1 MRRIVI
7 FIIVLSLL
15 VFGCQDPLHEY
26 KECKE
31 IENARCALRRD
42 CYKAGNTEF
51 RKEYKG
57 FDYDTC
63 VAYAREH
70 CRTRKIGG
78 GEEVDIEDN
87 GEWNNTDVDKCVEAI
102 GALYPAQC
110 KDLDKSIDETE
121 SDKFPTVAEVCW
133 FINKPEEEEE
143 EEEPEDAGTDSSPED
158 TDDNPPTDAGAD
170 GS

>member
-7 FIIVLSLL
+7 EIAVLSLL

-26 KECKE
+26 EECKE
-31 IENARCALRRD
+31 IENARCELRRD
-42 CYKAGNTEF
+42 CYKAGNAEF

-63 VAYAREH
+63 VAYAEEH

-78 GEEVDIEDN
+78 GEEEDIENHGDWTN
-87 GEWNNTDVDKCVEAI
+87 KDVNDCVKAI
-102 GALYPAQC
+102 GALHPDQC

-121 SDKFPTVAEVCW
+121 SKRFPTVAEVCW

-143 EEEPEDAGTDSSPED
+143 EEEPDDAGTDSSS
-158 TDDNPPTDAGAD
+158 DDSDAGSD